1 MAKKQDL
8 SKLKA
13 AWENQQSGGGNGGGF
28 RYWKPRDDGEYTIR
42 FLPPHDSDGLFF
54 KQTAQYKLGDK
65 YFFAPYIDGE
75 PDPIYDY
82 YRALWKKNTPESI
95 AIAKDLKPR
104 KQYLYNIVVRD
115 ELGQKPENPTRV
127 YVYMSGQKLYDKV
140 MHYFWDEDFG
150 DLTDI
155 EEGFDFKIVKE
166 PGGQGFPN
174 YDNSRPRSKSTPLF
188 PDQDMIDEV
197 LGNIHDLNKEVEYKS
212 YDELKQ
218 ALTEFLAS
226 KQDTANFFDAA
237 EHPPVAPTK
246 ASSPA
251 RPASAAPAAKAAA
264 PAKKP
269 EADDPD
275 LDDFEKQLMAEIEE
289 E

>member
-8 SKLKA
+8 SKLRA
-13 AWENQQSGGGNGGGF
+13 AWENQQTGGGSGGGGF

-42 FLPPHDSDGLFF
+42 FLPPHDPDGLFF

-104 KQYLYNIVVRD
+104 KQYLYNIIVRD
-115 ELGQKPENPTRV
+115 ENGAKPENPTRV

-155 EEGFDFKIVKE
+155 EEGYDFKIVKE
-166 PGGQGFPN
+166 PGSMGFPN
-174 YDNSRPRSKSTPLF
+174 YDNSRPRSKASALF
-188 PDQDMIDEV
+188 PDTEMVNEV
-197 LGNIHDLNKEVEYKS
+197 LGAIHDLNKEVEYKS

-218 ALTEFLAS
+218 ELANFLAS
-226 KQDTANFFDAA
+226 KNDTENFLEAA
-237 EHPPVAPTK
+237 DHPPVK
-246 ASSPA
+246 PA
-251 RPASAAPAAKAAA
+251 AKPAAPAAKPVASKLT
-264 PAKKP
+264 AKP
-269 EADDPD
+269 ADDED
-275 LDDFEKQLMAEIEE
+275 ETLDDFEKKLMAEIEDE
-289 E
+289 